1 MFNCLSLKHQIQFFE
16 MIIKKNL
23 LLSSKNLKWIRDDIV
38 LEILF
43 LSLLIVP
50 FLNII
55 DVVWLFTDKNLNE
68 WNTIHTPIF
77 IKILKDILM
86 ITLLAVLFWRK
97 KTHFLWR
104 SASILMLLVVF
115 VFAITRGMIQKT
127 PSLVILSG
135 VRWYL
140 PIFLFPLF
148 DQFLITRDALTKL
161 YRRYQLV
168 ILAALALQILQMF
181 FSNRWNTID
190 GITQRRANGFFS
202 QPQPMSLF
210 ALFFLIILFEIAPE
224 RRKKLN
230 YFVTFISIAL
240 TKSATGILGFASLF
254 FIKMDKKYRIA
265 VGTLTLIIVAI
276 FPYITGR
283 LDFWVSPLT
292 RLGILGD
299 INLSHIVFGSY
310 TNTCIDVQK
319 IKPIMAACLIPDSF
333 LTSVIGNLGLILGLV
348 IIGVIAQ
355 SIYRSKKYYL
365 FPILILFF
373 LAANLTEYFPLN
385 ILFPFIVG
393 FKFKTEETVVN
404 NV

>member
-1 MFNCLSLKHQIQFFE
+1 MFNCLSLKLQIQFFE
-16 MIIKKNL
+16 MIIKTNL
-23 LLSSKNLKWIRDDIV
+23 LLSIKNLKWIRDDIV

-50 FLNII
+50 FLNIA
-55 DVVWLFTDKNLNE
+55 DVAWLFSDGLLYE

-77 IKILKDILM
+77 IKLLKDILL
-86 ITLLAVLFWRK
+86 ITLLVVLLWRK
-97 KTHFLWR
+97 RIHFLWR
-104 SASILMLLVVF
+104 SKSMLVLLIIF
-115 VFAITRGMIQKT
+115 IFAISRAMIQQT
-127 PSLVILSG
+127 HLLVILSG
-135 VRWYL
+135 IRWYL

-148 DQFLITRDALTKL
+148 DQFLTTKETMFKF
-161 YRRYQLV
+161 YQRYQV
-168 ILAALALQILQMF
+168 IIFIGLLLEILQIF
-181 FSNRWNTID
+181 FSSRWNMREGFIYS
-190 GITQRRANGFFS
+190 RANGFFS

-210 ALFFLIILFEIAPE
+210 VLFFLIILFEIAPV

-230 YFVTFISIAL
+230 CFVAFISIAL
-240 TKSATGILGFASLF
+240 TKSATGVLGFASLF
-254 FIKMDKKYRIA
+254 FMKMDKKYRFA

-299 INLSHIVFGSY
+299 INLRHTVFGSY

-333 LTSVIGNLGLILGLV
+333 LTSLIGNLGLILGLV
-348 IIGVIAQ
+348 TIGVIAQ

-385 ILFPFIVG
+385 ILFPFIIG
-393 FKFKTEETVVN
+393 FKFGTVETEKN
-404 NV
+404 NF